1 MKVEKFPNRV
11 QSVIEEFNEI
21 ENKKRYRILITL
33 NNEKTLVCSRLNYN
47 ENNNEA
53 TVKYSAQS
61 RREFKIQPCF
71 IEKISDIQIEKVS
84 VIRKK
89 LKLRAPIKKRA
100 VERDKFGIPIKK
112 SRKIR
117 KNRELSEL
125 EFKAMFDERFIS
137 NEKRDE
143 LFGRKNLSGGM
154 DIPKKA
160 FKKIPPEFQ
169 PVVNEFLEKYVDLE
183 TVTDDY
189 KRDNYGGLSL
199 IVGHT
204 FTNERQADPRFKAY
218 KTVAISHRAGQD
230 HVTFKKISVKQGKD
244 TFYYLINPYTLVQVQ
259 SNFRYRNRG

>member
-11 QSVIEEFNEI
+11 QSIVQEFDEI

-33 NNEKTLVCSRLNYN
+33 NNKATLVCSRLEYN
-47 ENNNEA
+47 ENTKEA
-53 TVKYSAQS
+53 TIKYSAQS
-61 RREFKIQPCF
+61 RRSFLIQPKF
-71 IEKISDIQIEKVS
+71 IEKISEIQIEKIS

-89 LKLRAPIKKRA
+89 LNLRAPLKRRA
-100 VERDKFGIPIKK
+100 IERDKYGIPIKK
-112 SRKIR
+112 SRQLR

-137 NEKRDE
+137 NERRDE
-143 LFGRKNLSGGM
+143 LFNRKNLFGKM

-169 PVVNEFLEKYVDLE
+169 PVVTEFLAKYVDLE

-204 FTNERQADPRFKAY
+204 FTNERQLDPRFKAY
-218 KTVAISHRAGQD
+218 KTVAISHRANKD
-230 HVTFKKISVKQGKD
+230 FVEFKKISVKQGKD
-244 TFYYLINPYTLVQVQ
+244 TLYYLINPNTLVQVQ

>member
-1 MKVEKFPNRV
+1 MKLEKFPNRV
-11 QSVIEEFNEI
+11 QSIIEEFDEI
-21 ENKKRYRILITL
+21 ENKKRFRILITL
-33 NNEKTLVCSRLNYN
+33 NNEKTLVCSRLTYN

-53 TVKYSAQS
+53 TIKYSAQS
-61 RREFKIQPCF
+61 KRSFTIQPCF
-71 IEKISDIQIEKVS
+71 IERISDIQIEKVS

-100 VERDKFGIPIKK
+100 IERDKFGIPIKK

-117 KNRELSEL
+117 KDRELSEL

-137 NEKRDE
+137 NERRDE

-204 FTNERQADPRFKAY
+204 FTNERQLDPRFKAY
-218 KTVAISHRAGQD
+218 KSFTVIHRAKQD
-230 HVTFKKISVKQGKD
+230 FIKIVKNNVKQGRD
-244 TFYYLINPYTLVQVQ
+244 TFYYLINPYTMVQVH
-259 SNFRYRNRG
+259 REDRWRNRG